1 MAVSEMNFISMI
13 GNMKNIDEI
22 INICGESGVFQPDNV
37 FTFYSDTE
45 GFTAISEENPYSEPF
60 QTLGNAISGCG
71 GKLFNVDI
79 SKFHVS
85 RSKIER
91 YVGYFSDSVT
101 KKIDEKRLIYQE
113 ISDIKEEIKILK
125 NFYGLDRSLE
135 EILSCEYIKPRFGKI
150 PLAGYRQLDKL
161 TEQNAKKG
169 IDIVFFPFKCDG
181 EYQWGV
187 YFADLDHKEEID
199 RVFSSMYFDE
209 VKVKSCPR
217 TPYEQAEFLQN
228 RRQELYKNI
237 EEIEKELAELWD
249 GQKNQCMKFYLKL
262 RQLSAYFEIKA
273 YAARYHDNFI
283 LVGWVPKEDLKSFE
297 EKISKVKN
305 IEYTT
310 EEGKNIL
317 NHLPPVKLKNRRI
330 FRPFEFFVD
339 TYGMPSYNEMDP
351 TMFVAITYT
360 ILFGIMFA
368 DLGQG
373 LVVSLVGFFMWKFK
387 NMKLGRALIPC
398 GISSALFGTLFGS
411 VFGFEH
417 ALDPFYKDVFGLK
430 EKPIEVM
437 DSSMTN
443 YIIYSAVGIGVLL
456 LVLSLFLGTYSSLK
470 RRNLGEA
477 LFSPNGLCGLVFYS
491 SVVFTLVDMV
501 VLHTGIVS
509 GAFLGVFIG
518 LPLILLLFSE
528 MLIKLVNRRPDW
540 KPESWGDYL
549 TQSFFELFE
558 TILSYMSNTISFLR
572 VGAFVLAHAGMMMVV
587 FTIADMIQGG
597 IGYCI
602 VLVIGNIVV
611 IALEALLAGVQVLR
625 LEFYE
630 MFSKFFEGQG
640 RPYSP
645 IRVSESLQNV
655 HQ

>member
-22 INICGESGVFQPDNV
+22 VNICGESGVFQPDNV

-60 QTLGNAISGCG
+60 QVLGNAINDCG
-71 GKLFNVDI
+71 GKLFDVDI
-79 SKFHVS
+79 SKFYVS

-91 YVGYFSDSVT
+91 YVGYFADSVT
-101 KKIDEKRLIYQE
+101 KRVDEKRLIYQE
-113 ISDIKEEIKILK
+113 ISEIKEEIKILK

-150 PLAGYRQLDKL
+150 PIAGYRQMDKL

-169 IDIVFFPFKCDG
+169 IDILFFPFKCDG
-181 EYQWGV
+181 EYQWGI

-199 RVFSSMYFDE
+199 RIFSSIYFDE
-209 VKVKSCPR
+209 VKIKSCPR
-217 TPYEQAEFLQN
+217 TPYEQAEFLMS
-228 RRQELYKNI
+228 RSRELYKRI
-237 EEIEKELAELWD
+237 EEIEKELWKFWD
-249 GQKNQCMKFYLKL
+249 SQKNQCMKFYLKL

-273 YAARYHDNFI
+273 YAAKYHNNFI
-283 LVGWVPKEDLKSFE
+283 LVGWVPKEDIKNFE
-297 EKISKVKN
+297 KKISKVKS

-317 NHLPPVKLKNRRI
+317 NHLPPVKLRNNKI

-360 ILFGIMFA
+360 VLFGIMFA

-373 LVVSLVGFFMWKFK
+373 LVVSLVGLVMWKFR

-398 GISSALFGTLFGS
+398 GISSAIFGTIFGS

-417 ALDPFYKDVFGLK
+417 ILDPFYKNVFGLS

-437 DSSMTN
+437 DSSVTN
-443 YIIYSAVGIGVLL
+443 YIIYAAVGIGVLL
-456 LVLSLFLGTYSSLK
+456 LILSLLLGMYSSLK
-470 RRNLGEA
+470 RKNLGEA
-477 LFSPNGLCGLVFYS
+477 LFSPNGFCGFVFYS
-491 SVVFTLVDMV
+491 STVFALVDMT
-501 VLHTGIVS
+501 VLHTGIIS
-509 GAFLGVFIG
+509 GVFVGIFMG
-518 LPLILLLFSE
+518 LPLLLLLFSE
-528 MLIKLVNRRPDW
+528 MLIKLANGRSDW

-549 TQSFFELFE
+549 SQSFFELFE
-558 TILSYMSNTISFLR
+558 TVLSYMSNTMSFLR
-572 VGAFVLAHAGMMMVV
+572 VGAFVLVHAGMMMVV
-587 FTIADMIQGG
+587 FTLADMVGAG
-597 IGYCI
+597 IGYAI
-602 VLVIGNIVV
+602 VMILGNIIV
-611 IALEALLAGVQVLR
+611 IALESLLAGVQVLR

-645 IRVSESLQNV
+645 IKVSESLQNI
-655 HQ
+655 Q

>member
-1 MAVSEMNFISMI
+1 MAVSAMNFISII

-22 INICGESGVFQPDNV
+22 VNICGESGVFQPDNV

-60 QTLGNAISGCG
+60 RTLESAISASS
-71 GKLFNVDI
+71 GKLFDVDI
-79 SKFHVS
+79 KDFHVS

-91 YVGYFSDSVT
+91 YVGYFSEIVN
-101 KKIDEKRLIYQE
+101 KKIDEKRSIYQE
-113 ISDIKEEIKILK
+113 ISGIKEEIAILK

-150 PLAGYRQLDKL
+150 PLSGYRQLDKL

-187 YFADLDHKEEID
+187 YFADVDHKEEVD

-209 VKVKSCPR
+209 VKLKSCPR

-228 RRQELYKNI
+228 RRQELYKQI
-237 EEIEKELAELWD
+237 EDIERELSDFWD
-249 GQKNQCMKFYLKL
+249 SQKNQCMKFYLKL
-262 RQLSAYFEIKA
+262 RQLSAYFEIKT
-273 YAARYHDNFI
+273 YAAKYHDSFI
-283 LVGWVPKEDLKSFE
+283 LVGWIPKDDLKEFE
-297 EKISKVKN
+297 ERISKVKN

-310 EEGKNIL
+310 EEGKNISG
-317 NHLPPVKLKNRRI
+317 HLPPVKLKNWRL

-373 LVVSLVGFFMWKFK
+373 LIVSLVGYFMWKFK

-398 GISSALFGTLFGS
+398 GISSAIFGTLFGS

-417 ALDPFYKDVFGLK
+417 ALDPFYKDVFGFK

-437 DSSMTN
+437 SSSMTN

-456 LVLSLFLGTYSSLK
+456 LILSICLGMYSSFK
-470 RRNLGEA
+470 RKHVGEA
-477 LFSPNGLCGLVFYS
+477 LFSANGLCGLVFYS
-491 SVVFTLVDMV
+491 STVFILLDMIIF
-501 VLHTGIVS
+501 HTGIVS
-509 GAFLGVFIG
+509 GLFVALFIG
-518 LPLILLLFSE
+518 LPLLLLMFSE
-528 MLIKLVNRRPDW
+528 MLIKLVERKPDW
-540 KPESWGDYL
+540 KPERWGDYL
-549 TQSFFELFE
+549 SQSFFELFE
-558 TILSYMSNTISFLR
+558 TILSYLSNTMSFLR
-572 VGAFVLAHAGMMMVV
+572 IGAFVFVHAGMMMVV
-587 FTIADMIQGG
+587 ITLADMARGG
-597 IGYCI
+597 VGYYMI
-602 VLVIGNIVV
+602 LVIGNIIV

-640 RPYSP
+640 RPYTP
-645 IRVSESLQNV
+645 IKVSESLQNV